1 MGRAELK
8 LGAIMPAAG
17 FALVLAC
24 SADTTDG
31 GPDPRPQQ
39 AAGGAGVTTGAGGG
53 VAGAGLSAGVGAG
66 GGAGLTGTGGT
77 GTGGASGTPGAG
89 AGGNGGSG
97 VPPSDAGNLS
107 AIAANTTIGLEWD
120 VVPGADSYHVYWSMT
135 AGVTPQTGQRLVA
148 MEPALVHRGL
158 TNGTAYYYVVAAVSG
173 GAEGE
178 PSGEQT
184 ATPTGEWVLE
194 EFGSGIVED
203 VRSGEPATRVPVAQR
218 LHVLLF
224 GEGYTAAD
232 MNLLHSVE
240 AHDGQR
246 NNDVDRWVDLVFGIE
261 PYTAYRQ
268 AFVVWYLPRASNAH
282 RGGDT
287 AFAIPIDASGGVGQ
301 VQSDGETAVRTFAAI
316 EAFPFPP
323 TDFGGSSFGGGGTAR
338 NVVVAFMILDPERM
352 RASSSG
358 RALSL
363 RNPANTEQ
371 RVQAAFGVGHAHEFT
386 HALSSV
392 RDEYLEDDN
401 SAPMQTSETS
411 NVAGTNVCGMLPWT
425 HLLQG
430 GAINP
435 DQGDLVGAFGR
446 PQHGYHSE
454 LLCLMNGTHDNA
466 AYYGGDG
473 LLRVED
479 RMCNFCREITAYRI
493 HQRSGA
499 IANGTE
505 GFTVWKNEYRM
516 AFFERFPFSIP
527 SVVPQTNDARNP
539 GEGMAIYEACTA
551 ADVQSLQLPAAGAES
566 DHRAG
571 GCVIDE
577 L

>member
-1 MGRAELK
+1 MG
-8 LGAIMPAAG
+8 AG
-17 FALVLAC
+17 GN
-24 SADTTDG
+24 STG
-31 GPDPRPQQ
+31 G
-39 AAGGAGVTTGAGGG
+39 GGAGGN
-53 VAGAGLSAGVGAG
+53 GAG
-66 GGAGLTGTGGT
+66 GGAAAAGTGG
-77 GTGGASGTPGAG
+77 G

-97 VPPSDAGNLS
+97 GSGVPPTDAGALS
-107 AIAANTTIGLEWD
+107 AIAANTSIGLDWG
-120 VVPGADSYHVYWSMT
+120 VVAGADSYHVYWSMNP
-135 AGVTPQTGQRLVA
+135 GVTPQNGQRLVA
-148 MEPALVHRGL
+148 MHPALVHRGL
-158 TNGTAYYYVVAAVSG
+158 TNGTAYYYIVSGVSG
-173 GAEGE
+173 GAEGP
-178 PSGEQT
+178 PSAEAT

-194 EFGSGIVED
+194 ELGSGIVED
-203 VRSGEPATRVPVAQR
+203 VRSGEPATRVTVDKR
-218 LHVLLF
+218 LHILLF

-246 NNDVDRWVDLVFGIE
+246 NNDVDRWIDLVFGIE

-282 RGGDT
+282 IGGDT
-287 AFAIPIDASGGVGQ
+287 AWAIPVTTDSGSFPGVGQ
-301 VQSDGETAVRTFAAI
+301 VQSDGETATRTFAAI
-316 EAFPFPP
+316 EAHPFPP

-338 NVVVAFMILDPERM
+338 NMVVAFMLLDPMRM
-352 RASSSG
+352 RASGSG

-386 HALSSV
+386 HAFSSL

-401 SAPMQTSETS
+401 MAPMNTSETS

-430 GAINP
+430 GAINA

-454 LLCLMNGTHDNA
+454 LLCLLNGTHDNA

-479 RMCNFCREITAYRI
+479 RMCNFCREMTAYRI
-493 HQRSGA
+493 HQRSGV

-516 AFFERFPFSIP
+516 PFFERFPFSVP
-527 SVVPQTNDARNP
+527 AVVPQTNDARNP
-539 GEGMAIYEACTA
+539 GEGMPIYEACTA
-551 ADVQSLQLPAAGAES
+551 ADVQSLELLPAGPTH

-577 L
+577 P